1 MGAPVPKMNAAD
13 DASAEALLSSL
24 RTIAAGERRKHASV
38 FNYWLAIR
46 QNREFPPIRDLDPLE
61 ISDAGAFSILL
72 EMIGAEDA
80 DIRHLGQAIKGD
92 DVEVARLSE
101 APNPSVLSC
110 IAKRIP
116 VVAAC
121 RQAFAFE
128 DEFKTA
134 DGKVRC
140 WVTLLPFSATGTW
153 IDYVYAFVSLDPA
166 PSAVQ
171 EDSVEDV
178 VEAVEQAADSAPE
191 PAGTVAELLEV
202 ATELVNAAAEHGEA
216 VPHATDEAPEPVEE
230 AMKPEPQPPEH
241 DLIDPDE
248 FEPEAAPSEPAP
260 GRGQKAGFSAKLLE
274 SLASV
279 GFYGKNIQVEPDLP
293 AIPVAEEQCEPA
305 PIEQPAEPEASKES
319 IVGEEFD
326 EPVESLES
334 MAPADSVESIEPA
347 DPDESIEPADSDQSI
362 EPAASMEPVASRE
375 FVSTPEGSM
384 QIKLDEVRA
393 KADEARQAKLRANA
407 ALYDGLSAAYDFA
420 LDAEDHAEEYLK
432 LVEAEGLKI
441 QLRSPMK
448 PVVKLAFNGMCD
460 EATIAQLEAVL
471 AWALKADLP
480 RGSLAEQIE
489 AAGGIG
495 PILNGH
501 ARAA

>member
-1 MGAPVPKMNAAD
+1 MGAPVPEMNAVD

-24 RTIAAGERRKHASV
+24 RTIAAVERRKHASV

-80 DIRHLGQAIKGD
+80 DIRHLGQAIKG

-153 IDYVYAFVSLDPA
+153 IDYVYAFVSLDP
-166 PSAVQ
+166 PPGTVQDGSA
-171 EDSVEDV
+171 EGMA
-178 VEAVEQAADSAPE
+178 EAAEPMADLAPE

-202 ATELVNAAAEHGEA
+202 ATELVNAAAEQGEEVSPA
-216 VPHATDEAPEPVEE
+216 LEDASEPVEE
-230 AMKPEPQPPEH
+230 AMEREAQSPEQ
-241 DLIDPDE
+241 DPLGADE
-248 FEPEAAPSEPAP
+248 FEPEAALPEPAKA
-260 GRGQKAGFSAKLLE
+260 QKAGFSTKLLE

-293 AIPVAEEQCEPA
+293 AIPVAEEPGEPET
-305 PIEQPAEPEASKES
+305 IEQPVETEASTES
-319 IVGEEFD
+319 VAGEESD
-326 EPVESLES
+326 EDVESVAEELDE
-334 MAPADSVESIEPA
+334 DVESVPPA
-347 DPDESIEPADSDQSI
+347 DPVEVIEPVTSK
-362 EPAASMEPVASRE
+362 EPVASRE
-375 FVSTPEGSM
+375 SVSTPEGSM
-384 QIKLDEVRA
+384 QMKLDEVRA
-393 KADEARQAKLRANA
+393 KADEARQAKLRANV

-460 EATIAQLEAVL
+460 EVTIAQLEAVL

-495 PILNGH
+495 PILNGQ

>member
-1 MGAPVPKMNAAD
+1 MGVPIPEMNAAD
-13 DASAEALLSSL
+13 EAPAEALLSSL
-24 RTIAAGERRKHASV
+24 RTIAAAERRKHASV
-38 FNYWLAIR
+38 FNYWLSIR

-61 ISDAGAFSILL
+61 ISDAGPFSVLL

-80 DIRHLGQAIKGD
+80 DIRHIGQAIKGD
-92 DVEVARLSE
+92 IDVTKLSD

-128 DEFKTA
+128 DEFKGP

-153 IDYVYAFVSLDPA
+153 IDYVYGFVSVDPA
-166 PSAVQ
+166 P
-171 EDSVEDV
+171 D
-178 VEAVEQAADSAPE
+178 AVEEATVEPVGGLDPEAAG
-191 PAGTVAELLEV
+191 PAGSVAELLEM
-202 ATELVNAAAEHGEA
+202 ATELANAAAEQAEGTPPPFEEA
-216 VPHATDEAPEPVEE
+216 PDFVQDAPEPAPEAFEE
-230 AMKPEPQPPEH
+230 DVVGQ
-241 DLIDPDE
+241 DE
-248 FEPEAAPSEPAP
+248 GDAEAAPPEPDSASSK
-260 GRGQKAGFSAKLLE
+260 GTKAGFSAKLRE
-274 SLASV
+274 GLASV

-293 AIPVAEEQCEPA
+293 PIPVADEDEPMAAGVADEPQAFAEVDAQSDDDPSVEPDMPLEATEETEPA
-305 PIEQPAEPEASKES
+305 TPNEAVAPE
-319 IVGEEFD
+319 
-326 EPVESLES
+326 
-334 MAPADSVESIEPA
+334 
-347 DPDESIEPADSDQSI
+347 
-362 EPAASMEPVASRE
+362 EPVASK
-375 FVSTPEGSM
+375 PEGSM
-384 QIKLDEVRA
+384 QSKLDEIRA
-393 KADEARQAKLRANA
+393 KADEARQAKLRANI
-407 ALYDGLSAAYDFA
+407 ALYEGLSAAYDFA
-420 LDAEDHAEEYLK
+420 LDAEDNADEYLK

-460 EATIAQLEAVL
+460 DATIAQLEAVL

-489 AAGGIG
+489 QAGGIG
-495 PILNGH
+495 PILEGQ

>member
-1 MGAPVPKMNAAD
+1 MGAPVPEMNAAD

-178 VEAVEQAADSAPE
+178 VEAVEQAADSTPE

-202 ATELVNAAAEHGEA
+202 ATELVNAAAEHGEGL
-216 VPHATDEAPEPVEE
+216 PHATDEAPEPVEE
-230 AMKPEPQPPEH
+230 TTKAEPQPPQH
-241 DLIDPDE
+241 DVVDPDE
-248 FEPEAAPSEPAP
+248 FEPEAAPSESAPAK
-260 GRGQKAGFSAKLLE
+260 GQKAGFSAKLLE

-293 AIPVAEEQCEPA
+293 AIPVAEEQSEPA
-305 PIEQPAEPEASKES
+305 PIEQPVEPEAAKES

-334 MAPADSVESIEPA
+334 IAPADSVE
-347 DPDESIEPADSDQSI
+347 SI

-393 KADEARQAKLRANA
+393 KADEARQAKLRANV

-495 PILNGH
+495 PILNGQ